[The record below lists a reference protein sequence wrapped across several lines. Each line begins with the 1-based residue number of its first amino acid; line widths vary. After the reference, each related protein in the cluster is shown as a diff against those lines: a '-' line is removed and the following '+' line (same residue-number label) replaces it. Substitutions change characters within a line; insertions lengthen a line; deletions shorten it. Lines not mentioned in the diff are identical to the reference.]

1 MQYVRKQN
9 MQYAIYEEAS
19 ATENISFDEVHSA
32 PTLKRWKK
40 PSHIFLTLYS
50 GESSYNLY
58 MKNLNLNINL
68 NHNLNSYISLRWYSV
83 PHPIPPIRPIAVT
96 VLYLLLSFTVTVL
109 LFAVKNT
116 YIERH
121 CAWE

>member
-1 MQYVRKQN
+1 MNMQYARKQN
-9 MQYAIYEEAS
+9 MQYAICEEAEYAICEEAS

-58 MKNLNLNINL
+58 MKNLNLNLNL
-68 NHNLNSYISLRWYSV
+68 NLR
-83 PHPIPPIRPIAVT
+83 
-96 VLYLLLSFTVTVL
+96 
-109 LFAVKNT
+109 
-116 YIERH
+116 
-121 CAWE
+121 